1 MYKRFFAILFI
12 LFANIIMLV
21 HVLVPHHHHK
31 TEVCLSKTDCIP
43 NRAHEPLDKQDCSE
57 HAEEEHTHDDKS
69 QTNFCLLN
77 SPLILPS
84 KKMECLTSPFFYLHT
99 IFIYRTIQSTLR
111 DADLITSVSLLY
123 GKLAPPNNF
132 HLYTMYAS
140 NYIGFR
146 APPIL

>member
-12 LFANIIMLV
+12 LFANINMLV

-43 NRAHEPLDKQDCSE
+43 NRAHEPLTKQDCSE
-57 HAEEEHTHDDKS
+57 HAGEEHTRNDKN
-69 QTNFCLLN
+69 QTYFCLLS

-84 KKMECLTSPFFYLHT
+84 KKIECLTSPFFYLRT
-99 IFIYRTIQSTLR
+99 IFNSSTIQSTLQ

-123 GKLAPPNNF
+123 SKLAPPNNF
-132 HLYTMYAS
+132 RLYTMYAS
-140 NYIGFR
+140 NHTGFR